1 MGGLRCAGE
10 LLRADS
16 HTDPKWAQVYAEMD
30 VIQQWTVGRCR
41 TLNAVDQWKD
51 EVLVTDLK
59 LTASRH
65 QIYMPVV
72 FPGFSWH
79 NLKKGAKENQI
90 PRLRGEFLWRQACN
104 AKTAGPRVLKIAMF
118 DQVDEGTA
126 IMKAAAHRGDAP
138 DQVIG

>member
-1 MGGLRCAGE
+1 MGGLRRAGE

-30 VIQQWTVGRCR
+30 VIQRWTVGRYR
-41 TLNAVDQWKD
+41 TLDAVDQWKD

-59 LTASRH
+59 LTASAAPDLH
-65 QIYMPVV
+65 ACCV
-72 FPGFSWH
+72 SWIF
-79 NLKKGAKENQI
+79 LAQPEERREREPDSAASRRV
-90 PRLRGEFLWRQACN
+90 PRRQAYN
-104 AKTAGPRVLKIAMF
+104 AKTAGARVLKIAMF
-118 DQVDEGTA
+118 DQVDDGTA